1 MTNRLLLCLSPW
13 AALTSCSCTDGPVL
27 APLGVR
33 WAGLRHGSELLYC
46 LSPFRDAACNSF
58 HIHLCWRWASR
69 SILQYEQASLSFSC
83 MTIWPVLVFSH
94 SECVGCPPARAAS
107 QSTCEEAPPLC
118 HISYLLSNGTWKI
131 AGVGGLR
138 SGWLRAVWVTLH
150 DSCNTHKLEL
160 CKG

>member
-1 MTNRLLLCLSPW
+1 MNRLLLCPSPW
-13 AALTSCSCTDGPVL
+13 AAFTSCSCTDGPVL

-33 WAGLRHGSELLYC
+33 WAGLRGGRSYYIACYPSETLRVTAFIYSCVDIEQVDQYDSTNRLLFF
-46 LSPFRDAACNSF
+46 SPAWLFDQSWCFRIQS
-58 HIHLCWRWASR
+58 
-69 SILQYEQASLSFSC
+69 
-83 MTIWPVLVFSH
+83 
-94 SECVGCPPARAAS
+94 VGCPPARAAS

-118 HISYLLSNGTWKI
+118 HISHLLSNGTWKI